1 MKNTQ
6 TWYLCTVFA
15 MEMLLQNTSNGIQI
29 AVYQI
34 AVQHKIRINLS
45 DKQVHY
51 LGQRMSDSDFNCELK
66 VKF

>member
-1 MKNTQ
+1 MNTQ

-15 MEMLLQNTSNGIQI
+15 MQMQPQLLHNTSDGIQI
-29 AVYQI
+29 AVKY
-34 AVQHKIRINLS
+34 KIRINLQ

-51 LGQRMSDSDFNCELK
+51 LGQRMSDSDFNCENK